1 MKMNRTSAAAAVIA
15 AGLVASLGALA
26 PATVNADELTAAA
39 PAATQSADAEDP
51 AAGVADGAAAD
62 ADAAPS
68 DDAAVSAVSAVAL
81 SDESAATPEAKT
93 PAASMVA
100 EFNGTQYA
108 SFDEALAVAKNT
120 NGATIKL
127 LDNAETAGLNLDKD
141 LTIDGDGKTLKFT
154 DKGIALWGKA
164 LTFKNVNVTMSGI
177 GSTPYT
183 TEWNWMSV
191 SASKDASLTLDG
203 ATLTMD
209 GAGTAGNTH
218 AIYFSGNNKLNLTNA
233 STLTISNYSQDA
245 LEWDGGDGGY
255 NVNIK
260 DGSTYTSE
268 HNRSGFTGTFYA
280 TIDSSTVK
288 VRNSTGNGSN
298 GTYYTIK
305 NNSDVTFENSGTW
318 GISAWRIDMSNGSK
332 LHANNNGYSGIWTR
346 VLNVDKSCLVDV
358 EGNGTKGF
366 AAKTN
371 GGIFFQGNGKYTST
385 IEKGADVTIKNNAG
399 SGIYTAQ
406 KACDLTIG
414 SATITN
420 NGTGACNKDGIGADM
435 GGGVYNVGTM
445 KLDPSVVIYN
455 NHAATAGD
463 DIYSSG
469 AGVTEFGNVGSDWIL
484 DDCDHMINGW
494 YFDGAGSRWSAHK
507 DPKFT
512 ALVEPGK
519 SGKYEYE
526 GEVALKAAHGLVS
539 VNYQYV
545 GDAPANAE
553 LPEGDEG
560 LGLGDAYTAKT
571 QTAVDGYTFDG
582 WYTDEACTTKWV
594 DGDELSGSMTLYGKW
609 TKNLEAPA
617 TPSDTTNK
625 PAKKQVK
632 KSVPKTG
639 DETSSALP
647 FALFGGAAA
656 VFGLG
661 VKSRRHE

>member
-39 PAATQSADAEDP
+39 PAATESADAEDP
-51 AAGVADGAAAD
+51 AADAADDAAAD
-62 ADAAPS
+62 ADATPS
-68 DDAAVSAVSAVAL
+68 DDTVVSAVAL
-81 SDESAATPEAKT
+81 SDESTAAPETKA
-93 PAASMVA
+93 PAAAEVA
-100 EFNGTQYA
+100 EFNGKKYG
-108 SFDEALAVAKNT
+108 SFDEALTDAMKT
-120 NGATIKL
+120 DDATIKL
-127 LDNAETAGLNLDKD
+127 LADAETAGLNLSKN
-141 LTIDGDGKTLKFT
+141 LTIDGNGHTLNFT

-164 LTFKNVNVTMSGI
+164 LTFKNVKANMTGI

-183 TEWNWMSV
+183 AEWNWMSV
-191 SASKDASLTLDG
+191 SAGKDASLTLDD

-209 GAGTAGNTH
+209 GTGTADNTH
-218 AIYFSGNNKLNLTNA
+218 AIYFGSNNKLNLKNG
-233 STLTISNYSQDA
+233 SNLTIKNYAQDA

-260 DGSTYTSE
+260 DSTYISDS
-268 HNRSGFTGTFYA
+268 NRSGFTGTFYA

-288 VRNSTGNGSN
+288 VLNSTGNGSN
-298 GTYYTIK
+298 GTYFTIK
-305 NNSDVTFENSGTW
+305 NGSEVTFDNSGTW

-332 LHANNNGYSGIWTR
+332 LYANDNGYSGIWTR

-358 EGNGTKGF
+358 ERNGAKG
-366 AAKTN
+366 TSVQNN
-371 GGIFFQGNGKYTST
+371 GGITFQGNGTYKSL
-385 IEKGADVTIKNNAG
+385 IENGANVTIKENAG
-399 SGIYTAQ
+399 SGIYTKQ
-406 KACDLTIG
+406 RVCNLTIG

-455 NHAATAGD
+455 NHAANAGD
-463 DIYSSG
+463 DIYSTG
-469 AGVTEFGNVGSDWIL
+469 AGVTEFGNVGADWIL
-484 DDCDHMINGW
+484 DDCDHTIDGW
-494 YFDGAGSRWSAHK
+494 YVDGKDSRWSAHK
-507 DPKFT
+507 EPKFT
-512 ALVEPGK
+512 ALAQPGK
-519 SGKYEYE
+519 YE
-526 GEVALKAAHGLVS
+526 GEVAFKAAHGLVN

-553 LPEGDEG
+553 LPDGDEG
-560 LGLGDAYTAKT
+560 LEVGSSYAAQT
-571 QTAVDGYTFDG
+571 QNPVEGYTFAG
-582 WYTDEACTTKWV
+582 WFTDDTCTTQWV
-594 DGDELSGSMTLYGKW
+594 DGTPLTGSMTLYGKW
-609 TKNLEAPA
+609 TKNPETPA
-617 TPSDTTNK
+617 TPAETQKPTTNK

-656 VFGLG
+656 AIGLG
-661 VKSRRHE
+661 IKSRRHE